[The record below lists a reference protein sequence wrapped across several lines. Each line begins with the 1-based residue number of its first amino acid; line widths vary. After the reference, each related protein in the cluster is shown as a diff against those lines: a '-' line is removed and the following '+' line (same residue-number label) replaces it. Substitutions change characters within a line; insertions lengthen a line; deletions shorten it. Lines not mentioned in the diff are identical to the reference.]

1 MSMKIAVVG
10 IGNWQMKVES
20 KIQWTILGMEGLFT
34 GQDVIEAVNKKL
46 GKDYSAKCWE
56 VLDRLLDTPL
66 VEYVGQ
72 DKEKKNVY
80 ITFWLCVRSF

>member
-20 KIQWTILGMEGLFT
+20 EIKWTILGMEGLFT

-80 ITFWLCVRSF
+80 KVNL

>member
-10 IGNWQMKVES
+10 IGNWQRKVES
-20 KIQWTILGMEGLFT
+20 EIKWTILGMEGLFT

-72 DKEKKNVY
+72 DKEKKNIYKVN
-80 ITFWLCVRSF
+80 L

>member
-1 MSMKIAVVG
+1 MSMKIDVVG
-10 IGNWQMKVES
+10 IGNWQRKVES
-20 KIQWTILGMEGLFT
+20 KIWWTILGMEGLFT
-34 GQDVIEAVNKKL
+34 GQDVIKAVNKKL

-56 VLDRLLDTPL
+56 VLEKLLDTLL

-80 ITFWLCVRSF
+80 KVNL